1 MMTDSN
7 FLGVVIVSYNHGR
20 TLVQTVDALL
30 AQTRPASRVIV
41 VDNGSADTSWAQ
53 RWSDRPEVT
62 VMLENRNL
70 GFTGGNN
77 LGWQRLAPK
86 DGFVLFL
93 NPDVLLPSDLLAR
106 LLALMNEPRAR
117 SFGAVGVR
125 LLGYDFEGNRPTGRI
140 DSTGI
145 FPRWYG
151 AWRDRRDG
159 SPPAGDV
166 LEAVPALC
174 GAFLFCRVAALRA
187 IQFPDETVFDGRYF
201 TYKEDIELS
210 LRLRSAGWSLG
221 TWHGAEAWH
230 GRGWNQNR
238 AQMPRASRLLSA
250 RNEVRLH
257 ARHAPWR
264 LPYSL
269 AKWAYVRWWER

>member
-1 MMTDSN
+1 MAEPS
-7 FLGVVIVSYNHGR
+7 FLGVVIVSWNHGR
-20 TLVQTVDALL
+20 TLAQTVDSLL
-30 AQTRPASRVIV
+30 AQTRPASQVII
-41 VDNGSADTSWAQ
+41 VDNGSADTSWAKH
-53 RWSDRPEVT
+53 WSARPEVT
-62 VMLENRNL
+62 VILENQNL

-93 NPDVLLPSDLLAR
+93 NPDVLLPPDLLSQ
-106 LLALMNEPRAR
+106 LLVLMDEPRAR

-125 LLGYDFEGNRPTGRI
+125 LLGYDFEENRPTGRI

-145 FPRWYG
+145 FPHWQG

-159 SPPAGDV
+159 SPPPGDV

-187 IQFPDETVFDGRYF
+187 IQFPDETVFDNRYF

-210 LRLRSAGWSLG
+210 LRLRGGGWNLG
-221 TWHGAEAWH
+221 VWHGAEAWH
-230 GRGWNQNR
+230 GRGWNQDR
-238 AQMPRASRLLSA
+238 AKVPRVSRLLSA

-257 ARHAPWR
+257 ARYAPWR

-269 AKWAYVRWWER
+269 AKWAYVHWWER

>member
-1 MMTDSN
+1 MAEPS

-20 TLVQTVDALL
+20 TLAQTVDSVL
-30 AQTRPASRVIV
+30 AQTRPASQVII
-41 VDNGSADTSWAQ
+41 VDNGSADTSWAK
-53 RWSDRPEVT
+53 RWSDRPDVT
-62 VMLENRNL
+62 VILENQNL

-77 LGWQRLAPK
+77 LGWQRLALK

-93 NPDVLLPSDLLAR
+93 NPDVLLPPDLLSR
-106 LLALMNEPRAR
+106 LLILMDEPRAR

-125 LLGYDFEGNRPTGRI
+125 LLGYNFEENRPTGRI
-140 DSTGI
+140 DSTGV
-145 FPRWYG
+145 FPRWQG

-159 SPPAGDV
+159 SPPAGDE
-166 LEAVPALC
+166 LETVPALC

-187 IQFPDETVFDGRYF
+187 IQFPDETVFDNRYF

-210 LRLRSAGWSLG
+210 LRLRGGGWNLG
-221 TWHGAEAWH
+221 VWHGAEAWH
-230 GRGWNQNR
+230 GRGWNQDR
-238 AQMPRASRLLSA
+238 AKMPRASRLLSA

-257 ARHAPWR
+257 ARYAPWR